1 MVKYIKER
9 RSKSEIL
16 KSFEP
21 LVRKWFNERF
31 NDLTPPQAMAVPL
44 IKNKENVLVSS
55 PTGSG
60 KTLTAF
66 LSILNDF
73 FKKYR
78 KGNFEEGVHAIYIS
92 PLKALANDIDRNLRQ
107 PLDEMMSLAKKLE
120 MDVPEIKVAVRSGDT
135 SLKERARMVRKP
147 PHILITTPESLGLL
161 LSSKK
166 FRDHFR
172 KTRYLILDEIHDL
185 ANNKR
190 GTHLSLSVERLAEI
204 IDEEPVRI
212 GLSATQAPIEDI
224 AGFLGGYENNKPR
237 PVNIV
242 DVKERKHLDL
252 KVLCPVDDL
261 TLHSTEIIN
270 SKMYDMLVD
279 LVKDHRTT
287 LIFTN
292 TRAGTESI
300 AMQLKERGI
309 EKLAAHHG
317 SLSKEMRFDVE
328 KKLKAGEMDVV
339 ISSTSLELGIDIGYV
354 DLVVQIGSPKSI
366 AKGLQRIG
374 RAGHALRAISKG
386 RLVVFDSDDLIECA
400 VLVKSAYEGEIDRVS
415 IPEKATDVLAQ
426 SIIGMSLDKQW
437 NVDEMFKLVSS
448 AYPYRNL
455 SKSEFLD
462 ILDFLGGDAL
472 EKHGVYPKIWYDKNK
487 KEIGIKRGSRQIYN
501 MNIGTIPQEINYA
514 VVLEGRGIQLGNLS
528 EKFVENLS
536 KNDIFVLGGRTY
548 QYIESD
554 RSTVVVKDGLGR
566 KPTVPS
572 WSGEMLPRSFDLSE
586 SVGKFRNDIEEKL
599 ENKDK
604 DIEEWLNDVYKLD
617 KGAART
623 VISHLDEQRK
633 LCGFIPSNRKL
644 LVEGYIDNRGRNG
657 AIFHFPFGRRVNDA
671 LSRAFAFELGK
682 EIGSSVR
689 ISLSDDAFLLTF
701 PTRLAIE

>member
-1 MVKYIKER
+1 MANGLSKNMVKYITNRKGKE
-9 RSKSEIL
+9 EVL
-16 KSFEP
+16 NGFEP
-21 LVRKWFNERF
+21 LIEKWFNSKF
-31 NDLTPPQAMAVPL
+31 DDLTPPQSMAVPL
-44 IKNKENVLVSS
+44 IHNKENVLVSS

-66 LSILNDF
+66 LSIINDF
-73 FKKYR
+73 LKLHR
-78 KGNFEEGVHAIYIS
+78 ENDFEDGVHAIYVS

-107 PLDEMMSLAKKLE
+107 PLDEMMALAGKLE
-120 MDVPEIKVAVRSGDT
+120 LDVPEIKVAVRSGDT
-135 SLKERARMVRKP
+135 SLKERAKMVRKP

-172 KTRYLILDEIHDL
+172 KTRYIILDEIHDL

-190 GTHLSLSVERLAEI
+190 GTHLSLSVERLAQI
-204 IDEEPVRI
+204 IDREPVRI

-224 AGFLGGYENNKPR
+224 AGFLGGYQNGEPR

-252 KVLCPVDDL
+252 KVLCPVDNL
-261 TLHSTEIIN
+261 TLHTTEVIN
-270 SKMYDMLVD
+270 SKMYDLLVD
-279 LVKDHRTT
+279 LVNDHRTT

-300 AMQLKERGI
+300 AVQLKERGI

-317 SLSKEMRFDVE
+317 SLSKEMRLDVE
-328 KKLKAGEMDVV
+328 EKLKAGEMDVV
-339 ISSTSLELGIDIGYV
+339 VSSTSLELGIDIGYV

-386 RLVVFDSDDLIECA
+386 RLVVFDPDDLLECA
-400 VLVKSAYEGEIDRVS
+400 VLVKSAYEGQIDRVS
-415 IPEKATDVLAQ
+415 IPERATDVLAQ
-426 SIIGMSLDKQW
+426 SIIGMSLDRKW
-437 NVDEMFKLVSS
+437 DSDEMYSLVTS
-448 AYPYRNL
+448 AYPYRDL
-455 SKSEFLD
+455 SKNEFLD
-462 ILDFLGGDAL
+462 VLDFLGGDSL
-472 EKHGVYPKIWYDKNK
+472 ENHGVYPKIWYDKNE

-501 MNIGTIPQEINYA
+501 MNIGTIPQEINYT
-514 VVLEGRGIQLGNLS
+514 VVLEGRGAQLGNLS

-548 QYIESD
+548 QFIESN

-586 SVGKFRNDIEEKL
+586 SVGKFRAEVEKRLELKEEEIIQWLEDDIR
-599 ENKDK
+599 
-604 DIEEWLNDVYKLD
+604 LD
-617 KGAART
+617 KGAEKT
-623 VISHLDEQRK
+623 ILSHLDEQNK
-633 LCGFIPSNRKL
+633 I
-644 LVEGYIDNRGRNG
+644 
-657 AIFHFPFGRRVNDA
+657 
-671 LSRAFAFELGK
+671 
-682 EIGSSVR
+682 
-689 ISLSDDAFLLTF
+689 
-701 PTRLAIE
+701 